1 MQVAIIQSSYI
12 PWKGYF
18 DIIRDVDT
26 FVFLD
31 QVQFTV
37 RDWRTRN
44 RIKTKE
50 GGAWLSVPAGSNR
63 NRCICEVQLADHQ
76 WQATHWN
83 KMQHAYRNA
92 PFFAHYREFFSE
104 LYENHRW
111 TNLSVMN
118 QTIISCARLHRSR
131 KICHGRHRTG
141 IQGLLP
147 LPGVSTT
154 APSLRSCSVRCR
166 SPVQSRPGFRRLHL
180 GRAGAVAMSR
190 LSAYLLV
197 MLTVGCTVYGQ
208 LIIKWKVLAAGRL
221 PDVNADRARFMVAL
235 LLNPWVIS
243 AFMAAFGASLAW
255 IAAMTRLPISEAYPL
270 NAMTFVLVVVCG
282 GLLFAEPMGVHKV
295 MGIGLIMIGVVVAA
309 QDPS

>member
-118 QTIISCARLHRSR
+118 QTIIRKISTDLLGIRTPFQDSR
-131 KICHGRHRTG
+131 KFDCQGRR
-141 IQGLLP
+141 
-147 LPGVSTT
+147 
-154 APSLRSCSVRCR
+154 
-166 SPVQSRPGFRRLHL
+166 
-180 GRAGAVAMSR
+180 
-190 LSAYLLV
+190 
-197 MLTVGCTVYGQ
+197 
-208 LIIKWKVLAAGRL
+208 
-221 PDVNADRARFMVAL
+221 DDL
-235 LLNPWVIS
+235 LLDILKKLGATRYLSGP
-243 AFMAAFGASLAW
+243 AARDYIDPAKFATAGIELEFKDYSH
-255 IAAMTRLPISEAYPL
+255 YPEYPQQHPPFDH
-270 NAMTFVLVVVCG
+270 AVSVVD
-282 GLLFAEPMGVHKV
+282 LLFNLGPASVDYIWGGREP
-295 MGIGLIMIGVVVAA
+295 
-309 QDPS
+309 SR